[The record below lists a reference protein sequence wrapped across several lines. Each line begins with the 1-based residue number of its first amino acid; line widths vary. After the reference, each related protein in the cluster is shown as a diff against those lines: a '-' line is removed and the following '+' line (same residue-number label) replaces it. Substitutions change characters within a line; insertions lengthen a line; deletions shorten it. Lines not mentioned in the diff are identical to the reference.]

1 MARYIGPKRKLSRRE
16 GIPLFPKDV
25 KYMER
30 KVAATLTGRPSR
42 RRVSEYGL
50 QLREKQKAKRLFG
63 FLEKQF
69 HKYYEMASKG
79 RGSTGAKLVEL
90 LERRLDNLV
99 YKLGFAASRNQ
110 ARQYVTH
117 GHVRVDG
124 QKMNIPSYLVK
135 VGQTIALSSQIVD
148 NIQVKKALEQSSTL
162 PEWLDRKATVGKVL
176 RMPQRAEMEQSISE
190 QLIVEYYSR

>member
-1 MARYIGPKRKLSRRE
+1 MARYTGPKRKLSRRE

-63 FLEKQF
+63 LLEKQF
-69 HKYYEMASKG
+69 QKYYEMANAEK
-79 RGSTGAKLVEL
+79 GSTGEKLLEL

-99 YKLGFAASRNQ
+99 YKLGFAESRNQ
-110 ARQYVTH
+110 ARQFVAH
-117 GHVRVDG
+117 GHVTVDG

-135 VGQTIALSSQIVD
+135 EGQTIALSTQIVD
-148 NIQVKKALEQSSTL
+148 NIQVKKALEDSTTL

-176 RMPQRAEMEQSISE
+176 RMPQRVEMEQSINE

>member
-1 MARYIGPKRKLSRRE
+1 MARYTGPKRKLSRRE

-30 KVAATLTGRPSR
+30 KVAATMTSRPSR

-63 FLEKQF
+63 LLEKQF
-69 HKYYEMASKG
+69 QKYYEMASSKK
-79 RGSTGAKLVEL
+79 GSTGEKLLEL

-99 YKLGFAASRNQ
+99 YKLGFAQSRNQ
-110 ARQYVTH
+110 ARQFVAH
-117 GHVRVDG
+117 GHVTVDG
-124 QKMNIPSYLVK
+124 KKMNIPSYLVK
-135 VGQTIALSSQIVD
+135 AGQTIALSPQIVD
-148 NIQVKKALEQSSTL
+148 NIQVKKALEDSTTL

>member
-1 MARYIGPKRKLSRRE
+1 MARFTGPKRKLSRRE

-30 KVAATLTGRPSR
+30 KVAATLAGRPSR

-63 FLEKQF
+63 ILEKQF
-69 HKYYEMASKG
+69 HKYYEMSSKG
-79 RGSTGAKLVEL
+79 KGSTGAKL
-90 LERRLDNLV
+90 LEFLEIRLDNLV

-110 ARQYVTH
+110 ARQYITH
-117 GHVRVDG
+117 GHINVDG
-124 QKMNIPSYLVK
+124 KKMSIPSYLVK
-135 VGQTIALSSQIVD
+135 VGQTIALSPQIVD
-148 NIQVKKALEQSSTL
+148 NIQVKNALEQSSTL

-176 RMPQRAEMEQSISE
+176 RMPKREEMEQSISE